1 MEEKNSNLES
11 AELIIDNIL
20 AYSQSNGDLLNKYN
34 LDFYLNHFDRHHL
47 LALASGLP
55 PHRPLTQADFLRLLL
70 LHIPHPPEETLYL
83 ALSLHSLFQ
92 AVLERTAT
100 ASLTIDFSDF
110 TTYLC

>member
-1 MEEKNSNLES
+1 MGVSWAS
-11 AELIIDNIL
+11 ITLISISII
-20 AYSQSNGDLLNKYN
+20 STG
-34 LDFYLNHFDRHHL
+34 HHL
-47 LALASGLP
+47 LGLASALP
-55 PHRPLTQADFLRLLL
+55 PHRPLTQQDFVQLLL